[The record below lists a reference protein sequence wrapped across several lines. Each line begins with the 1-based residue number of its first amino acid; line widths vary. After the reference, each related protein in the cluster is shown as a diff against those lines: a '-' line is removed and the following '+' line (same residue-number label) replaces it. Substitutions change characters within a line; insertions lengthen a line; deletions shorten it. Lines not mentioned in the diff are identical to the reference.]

1 MTIAKV
7 VKKDGRVEDF
17 DLDKLKES
25 VLKAV
30 LPTGLSEEDAGKLL
44 SELLSELEGE
54 DTLYSSIIADRI
66 ARLMVVRGIYDPRWF
81 EAAKRFELAK
91 IYNDV
96 FGKEGWKE
104 FDPKDLLLTFNAIK
118 VLEARYLLKD
128 TSTWRFKETPQM
140 LFRRVARHIAK
151 VDLEYGRSEAEV
163 KEVEEKFY
171 ELMSSLRFM
180 PNSPTLMNA
189 GTRLGILSACFVV
202 PVRDA
207 MSTPDGEGIMD
218 AVRAQAL
225 IHQHGGGTGYDFSE
239 LRPEND
245 VVTSSG
251 GLASGP
257 LSFMKLFDSA
267 TDVIKQGGK
276 RRGANMGV
284 MHVWHPDIEKFIKSK
299 TGELKDVNLQNF
311 NISVGFYDLFMKAVE
326 SDGKWPLVNPRLTDL
341 RKGEGY
347 DSRFYAM
354 VRARHYMDEEWV
366 QEVILE
372 ELEDNGGSVPL
383 EKSLIITIDEAL
395 VIAESEGAIVRWID
409 AKKLFDE
416 IVKGAW
422 DSGDP
427 GFLNIDMINRRHPTW
442 YIGKINSTNPCG
454 EEPLLPW
461 ESCNLGS
468 INLEKYVVETSEG
481 AVIDWES
488 LARDVRIAVRFLD
501 NVIDANNPPLPQIK
515 EATRRTRKVGLG
527 VMGWARM
534 LIKLGIPYDD
544 PDAVRLAWYVSEWI
558 AWNAYMESVEISKE
572 KGPFPAWDP
581 DKYRWL
587 HETLPYKDVEE
598 YLRIVAEETGR
609 QEFVRPPSENFKR
622 IIASRPTV
630 DWDEVKRKA
639 RQYGLRNAALLSI
652 APTGSISII
661 AGASASIEPLF
672 ALAFLRRVSVGE
684 FFEVDPLFLNEL
696 AKREMDEPEVIEEI
710 AQTGSIQELK
720 WVPRSLRKLYR
731 TAHDI
736 DPEWHLLHQAVWQ
749 AWIDAGTSKTINLR
763 HDEPVETVRRI
774 YMLAWKLG
782 IKGTTVY
789 RDRSKSQQVI
799 YFGVKKEKEEKKEFE
814 GKKVEDNVPKQKIIE
829 VEPLRDDE
837 PSMIVEPAYNEV
849 QEPVIEASEARH
861 VEGKETRI
869 TTGRKKLRL
878 GKGKIGKI
886 VEVVVAD
893 EEYAGGCPTCDI

>member
-1 MTIAKV
+1 MPIAKV

-163 KEVEEKFY
+163 KELEEKFY

-257 LSFMKLFDSA
+257 LSFMKLFDAA

-395 VIAESEGAIVRWID
+395 V
-409 AKKLFDE
+409 
-416 IVKGAW
+416 
-422 DSGDP
+422 
-427 GFLNIDMINRRHPTW
+427 
-442 YIGKINSTNPCG
+442 
-454 EEPLLPW
+454 
-461 ESCNLGS
+461 
-468 INLEKYVVETSEG
+468 
-481 AVIDWES
+481 
-488 LARDVRIAVRFLD
+488 
-501 NVIDANNPPLPQIK
+501 
-515 EATRRTRKVGLG
+515 
-527 VMGWARM
+527 
-534 LIKLGIPYDD
+534 
-544 PDAVRLAWYVSEWI
+544 
-558 AWNAYMESVEISKE
+558 
-572 KGPFPAWDP
+572 
-581 DKYRWL
+581 
-587 HETLPYKDVEE
+587 
-598 YLRIVAEETGR
+598 
-609 QEFVRPPSENFKR
+609 
-622 IIASRPTV
+622 
-630 DWDEVKRKA
+630 
-639 RQYGLRNAALLSI
+639 
-652 APTGSISII
+652 
-661 AGASASIEPLF
+661 
-672 ALAFLRRVSVGE
+672 
-684 FFEVDPLFLNEL
+684 
-696 AKREMDEPEVIEEI
+696 
-710 AQTGSIQELK
+710 
-720 WVPRSLRKLYR
+720 
-731 TAHDI
+731 
-736 DPEWHLLHQAVWQ
+736 
-749 AWIDAGTSKTINLR
+749 
-763 HDEPVETVRRI
+763 
-774 YMLAWKLG
+774 
-782 IKGTTVY
+782 
-789 RDRSKSQQVI
+789 
-799 YFGVKKEKEEKKEFE
+799 
-814 GKKVEDNVPKQKIIE
+814 
-829 VEPLRDDE
+829 
-837 PSMIVEPAYNEV
+837 
-849 QEPVIEASEARH
+849 
-861 VEGKETRI
+861 
-869 TTGRKKLRL
+869 
-878 GKGKIGKI
+878 
-886 VEVVVAD
+886 
-893 EEYAGGCPTCDI
+893 